1 MRRGALVALCCL
13 GLSCVPWTVVPIDQ
27 ETSPPQT
34 ADPISYVE
42 SIWDSRL
49 LPTITEKAV
58 DLAAARSSQAAG
70 QGPVFLVRGKGRV
83 LQHDTQSRS
92 GKLLI
97 DVEPLD
103 GEADVAILVGPVI
116 LGTSLRDAAGFINFT
131 DFANQLAFADVANEL
146 NRRVLE
152 TVIAPLDLDSL
163 PGSPVTFLGACTFPS
178 TGLPEVIP
186 IILEAE

>member
-1 MRRGALVALCCL
+1 
-13 GLSCVPWTVVPIDQ
+13 
-27 ETSPPQT
+27 
-34 ADPISYVE
+34 
-42 SIWDSRL
+42 
-49 LPTITEKAV
+49 
-58 DLAAARSSQAAG
+58 
-70 QGPVFLVRGKGRV
+70 V

-152 TVIAPLDLDSL
+152 TIIAPLDLDSL

-178 TGLPEVIP
+178 TGLPEVVP